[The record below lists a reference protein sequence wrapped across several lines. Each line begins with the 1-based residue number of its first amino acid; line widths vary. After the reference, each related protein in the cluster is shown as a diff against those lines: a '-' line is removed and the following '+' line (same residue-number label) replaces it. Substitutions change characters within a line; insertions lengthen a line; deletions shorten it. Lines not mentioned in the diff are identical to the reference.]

1 MLGCTVIRR
10 IEGFDQDDDG
20 DWVAE
25 LSCLHGQHVR
35 HEPPFQERPWVR
47 TASGRHERV
56 GQAIECPLCDRAE
69 LPDGLAVSR
78 TAGPWDEGTL
88 PQALRRDHRVATHTW
103 GLLRVVD
110 GSVGF
115 TLGGR
120 DIELATGDEQPIP
133 PEVPHA
139 VVGRGPVRLE
149 IDFLVRPPGTDRRSP
164 S

>member
-10 IEGFDQDDDG
+10 IEGFHQDDDG

-35 HEPPFQERPWVR
+35 HEPPFQERPWVL
-47 TASGRHERV
+47 TAAGRGERV
-56 GQAIECPLCDRAE
+56 GQAIECPPCDRAE
-69 LPDGLAVSR
+69 LPDGLAVAR
-78 TAGPWDEGTL
+78 TAGPWDEHTL
-88 PQALRRDHRVATHTW
+88 PAGLLHDHRVAAHTW
-103 GLLRVVD
+103 GLLRVLD

-115 TLGGR
+115 VLDGR
-120 DIELATGDEQPIP
+120 AIELATGDLQPIP

-139 VVGRGPVRLE
+139 VVLHGAVRLE
-149 IDFLVRPPGTDRRSP
+149 VDFLVRPPGNAPRSP